1 MLKGEYAMS
10 GEILRG
16 KQEIAD
22 YLKVC
27 IDTLDVYIRVED
39 LPVSIVNRRYT
50 AKKDELKNWLDRYKI
65 KK

>member
-1 MLKGEYAMS
+1 MS

-39 LPVSIVNRRYT
+39 LPVSVVKRRYT

-65 KK
+65 RK

>member
-1 MLKGEYAMS
+1 MS

-27 IDTLDVYIRVED
+27 IDTLDVYIKVEE
-39 LPVSIVNRRYT
+39 LPVSVLNRRYT
-50 AKKDELKNWLDRYKI
+50 AKKDELKGWLDRFKI
-65 KK
+65 NK